1 LSYKKNVS
9 ARIDITANPKSP
21 RLKLHANRARLRKL
35 GLRPIQIWVPDTRA
49 RAFRAAARR
58 QSKGGSAKARAD
70 QRFIDA
76 VSDWG
81 KHPFALT
88 DR

>member
-35 GLRPIQIWVPDTRA
+35 GLRPIQIWLPDTRA
-49 RAFRAAARR
+49 PAFRAEARR
-58 QSKGGSAKARAD
+58 QSKAVAASAKARAD

-76 VSDWG
+76 VSD
-81 KHPFALT
+81 
-88 DR
+88 